1 VRADGR
7 DLNMRVRPNVVVNPN
22 VNPQVRLLSAINISP
37 NDFNFRTALSKG
49 RSRYDALILAF
60 RRHLSR
66 GVDASAAYTLGK
78 ATSDVGTASDEI
90 AQNLIQD
97 INDPFGPVQQ
107 GPSVRTDSRHLLS
120 LSGIVNGPWGVNVAS
135 IFYYRSALPM
145 HTTEGIDL
153 NRDSA
158 NNERTE
164 RAYRYTGI
172 GDDNKATFEEGGTC
186 ETVSCSRRAGFSQ
199 MNLRVSRAFPI
210 ARGVRIEAIAEIFNV
225 FNAKNPALALSQ
237 RRLNGPNTPNPQF
250 MQPTAYAGDVGQ
262 PEQRVGQVG
271 FRITF

>member
-1 VRADGR
+1 VRVDGR
-7 DLNMRVRPNVVVNPN
+7 DLNMRVRPNVVVNAN
-22 VNPQVRLLSAINISP
+22 VNPQVRLLSGINISP
-37 NDFNFRTALSKG
+37 NDGNFRTALSKG
-49 RSRYDALILAF
+49 SSRYNALILAV

-66 GVDASAAYTLGK
+66 GVDASASYTLGK

-97 INDPFGPVQQ
+97 IHDPFGPVQQ

-120 LSGIVNGPWGVNVAS
+120 LSGIVNGPWGVNVAPV
-135 IFYYRSALPM
+135 FYYRSALPM
-145 HTTEGIDL
+145 HTVEGTDL
-153 NRDSA
+153 NGDGMI
-158 NNERTE
+158 NDRTLKE
-164 RAYRYTGI
+164 YRYTGI
-172 GDDNKATFEEGGTC
+172 GDNNKATFEEGGTC
-186 ETVSCSRRAGFSQ
+186 ATVNCSRRASFSQ

-210 ARGVRIEAIAEIFNV
+210 ARGVRIEAIAEIFNL

-237 RRLNGPNTPNPQF
+237 RRLNNSQF

-262 PEQRVGQVG
+262 PEQRVGQIG